1 MPVGDVPC
9 MKRDIPAVVR
19 RISQDLFL
27 EDLEAHEVRMGGDV
41 PADFDEAAY
50 ADRVYRKA
58 G

>member
-1 MPVGDVPC
+1 